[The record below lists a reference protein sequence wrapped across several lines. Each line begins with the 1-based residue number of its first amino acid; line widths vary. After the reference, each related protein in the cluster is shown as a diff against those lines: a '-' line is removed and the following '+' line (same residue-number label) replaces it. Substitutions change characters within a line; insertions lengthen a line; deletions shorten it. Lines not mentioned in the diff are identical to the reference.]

1 MKIKIICLLTV
12 LLIGGLMASPNNYCG
27 GVRGTGK
34 LVKQVTVTNAQKV
47 VHMIDDMEL
56 LPTHHFLNNF

>member
-12 LLIGGLMASPNNYCG
+12 LLIGAGAASPNNYCG

-34 LVKQVTVTNAQKV
+34 LVKQVTVTNAPKV
-47 VHMIDDMEL
+47 VLMSDDMEL
-56 LPTHHFLNNF
+56 LPGHHFLNNF